1 MTNEEAREHMDM
13 LIAHKDKALET
24 HPYFKRCDS
33 CIHSEERDGS
43 NCYECIKGIDDKFEA
58 QTTDKCKGCYYND
71 GEAHAECVVCDKK
84 AQPTDADC
92 ISREAVIRL
101 IEQYPNIIGN
111 RFSGLISDIKHLS
124 PVTPT
129 NEDIKEAY
137 LKGYDYGVKDWFK
150 SKTQPCEDAISR
162 EAVIE
167 NVIKCTDMNEDTM
180 EVLENKVKALPF
192 VYPERP
198 KGKWIEV
205 DDNDSHG
212 WGAHRC
218 HVCSE
223 CKDYY
228 TTSAYEMKYCP
239 NCGAEMEDG
248 EE

>member
-24 HPYFKRCDS
+24 HPYLRCDS

-137 LKGYDYGVKDWFK
+137 IKGYDYGVKDWFK
-150 SKTQPCEDAISR
+150 SKTQPCEDAVSR
-162 EAVIE
+162 EQVEEITFQE
-167 NVIKCTDMNEDTM
+167 PSYTDPYNILT
-180 EVLENKVKALPF
+180 EVREKVRALSS
-192 VYPERP
+192 VTPERP
-198 KGKWIEV
+198 KGKWIDVNGDKSLFECSKCG
-205 DDNDSHG
+205 DK
-212 WGAHRC
+212 
-218 HVCSE
+218 VC
-223 CKDYY
+223 C
-228 TTSAYEMKYCP
+228 ANNNYCP
-239 NCGAEMEDG
+239 NCGAEMEGG

>member
-1 MTNEEAREHMDM
+1 MTNEEAKAILE
-13 LIAHKDKALET
+13 KALDNNTIYDVEESYKYIT
-24 HPYFKRCDS
+24 AVHMAIQALEQQPNRCDS
-33 CIHSEERDGS
+33 CIHSEEQDGS
-43 NCYECIKGIDDKFEA
+43 SCYECVKNMADNFE
-58 QTTDKCKGCYYND
+58 
-71 GEAHAECVVCDKK
+71 

-212 WGAHRC
+212 WG
-218 HVCSE
+218 CS
-223 CKDYY
+223 
-228 TTSAYEMKYCP
+228 
-239 NCGAEMEDG
+239 
-248 EE
+248 